1 MGGRGGDALAALAD
15 GVAHMRSA
23 SPASSRQSLQG
34 VEELDAATARPPT
47 PPVASCFP
55 DNELRSHGRVGTLA
69 NPAALL
75 QLDGTPPRVRK
86 KLSRPGRTSRGVT
99 DFATLLDDAPS
110 PLDDDDGDAVEMSLV
125 DAACGVVEATRA
137 ADEGPRSPSPAGG
150 LDDDEGDDDD
160 DDGPAAA
167 RGAAALGDGDPVGAS
182 KRSRVMLL
190 AVSESL
196 KRRYDFESWR
206 LATEPFVPRA
216 SLGGVPEFG
225 DEYRAVCVDDGRL
238 AEERFRATYGPSL
251 RAFYDRGGVVVV
263 LSSSAALAVPRDCL
277 SPIFGCAWSYAAG
290 SPRDDYVPT
299 RAGARRLGL
308 DGAATLACAKAT
320 LLAVG
325 AGEAL
330 LVPRR
335 LTANELGMTAA
346 EYAAYDP
353 PAGDHPRANRPP
365 VRDVPTK
372 LSRSHRSRFG

>member
-1 MGGRGGDALAALAD
+1 MGSRGGDALAALAD
-15 GVAHMRSA
+15 DFEHMRSA

-110 PLDDDDGDAVEMSLV
+110 PLDGDDDGDAVEMSLV
-125 DAACGVVEATRA
+125 DAACGVVQAARA
-137 ADEGPRSPSPAGG
+137 ADEGPR
-150 LDDDEGDDDD
+150 
-160 DDGPAAA
+160 
-167 RGAAALGDGDPVGAS
+167 
-182 KRSRVMLL
+182 
-190 AVSESL
+190 
-196 KRRYDFESWR
+196 
-206 LATEPFVPRA
+206 
-216 SLGGVPEFG
+216 LGGVPEFG

-263 LSSSAALAVPRDCL
+263 LSSSAALAVPRTA

-299 RAGARRLGL
+299 LARRL
-308 DGAATLACAKAT
+308 DGAPTPAA
-320 LLAVG
+320 
-325 AGEAL
+325 
-330 LVPRR
+330 PRR
-335 LTANELGMTAA
+335 SSPSA
-346 EYAAYDP
+346 
-353 PAGDHPRANRPP
+353 RAR
-365 VRDVPTK
+365 
-372 LSRSHRSRFG
+372 RSSCRGG